1 MCKGKGEGMCVRA
14 KVCGRSGFRV
24 CMLEREGEGM
34 RVRASEGE
42 GEGESMWVIRCEG
55 M

>member
-1 MCKGKGEGMCVRA
+1 MGDLGFGYACESEGK
-14 KVCGRSGFRV
+14 
-24 CMLEREGEGM
+24 GM

-55 M
+55 MCVRVRACVRG